1 MTTHPRHRS
10 CRRAPA
16 CPGVEKG
23 KRSRGVG
30 VPGCRDGCDGR
41 WTPLDRESHSL
52 V

>member
-30 VPGCRDGCDGR
+30 VPGWLR
-41 WTPLDRESHSL
+41 WSMNASRSGKSFPR
-52 V
+52 